1 MPSRNGCV
9 IERDYHKENCF
20 LVRQIWN
27 SLDVLDFIFHFF
39 THWNVL
45 YATEL
50 LIKKSIKTINTLA
63 QWIFHDRYVQVIFVK
78 IFSTYG
84 FQLRYGILINST
96 LFRTENHLVRL
107 IIQSTKYYL

>member
-20 LVRQIWN
+20 LVRQIWD

-39 THWNVL
+39 AHWNVL

-50 LIKKSIKTINTLA
+50 LIKN
-63 QWIFHDRYVQVIFVK
+63 V
-78 IFSTYG
+78 
-84 FQLRYGILINST
+84 
-96 LFRTENHLVRL
+96 
-107 IIQSTKYYL
+107 